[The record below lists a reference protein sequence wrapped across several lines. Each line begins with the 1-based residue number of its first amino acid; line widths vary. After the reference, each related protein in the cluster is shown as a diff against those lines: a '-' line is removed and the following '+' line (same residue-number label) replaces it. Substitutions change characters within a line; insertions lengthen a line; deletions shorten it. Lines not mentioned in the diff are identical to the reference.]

1 MTAGLDAEFDAL
13 VVGAGPAG
21 AAAAIVLARAGW
33 RVAIAERKPFPRRKV
48 CGEFISATS
57 WPLLRELGV
66 ADAALA
72 HAGPEVRRVGL
83 YSGAA
88 MLAAAMPPA
97 RDVSG
102 QWGRAV
108 GREHL
113 DSLLLARAAAV
124 GAVVLQPATV
134 SRVEGD
140 GGGLRCT
147 IVAKEPPAGAQRRVT
162 LRARIVVAAHGSW
175 EHGPLP
181 TQHGREP
188 AHASDLFGFKAHF
201 RGARL
206 PPGLMPLLVFPRGYG
221 GMVHTGHDRISL
233 SCCIRR
239 DALDECRRARAAA
252 GWSERAAD
260 AVLAHIE
267 ASCQGVREALSG
279 ATLEGAWLTAG
290 PIRPGIRRF
299 GRERVFAV
307 GNAAGEAHPVVAEG
321 ISMALQSAWLLCERL
336 VACQDAVLAHDA
348 GAALATIGS
357 DYERQW
363 RRHFVVRIRAAALLA
378 HLAMRPAGARA
389 LVALA
394 HSMPTVLTLG
404 ARWSGKTHPVGGASG
419 VRTA

>member
-1 MTAGLDAEFDAL
+1 
-13 VVGAGPAG
+13 V
-21 AAAAIVLARAGW
+21 AAIVLAGAGW

-88 MLAAAMPPA
+88 MLAAAMPAA
-97 RDVSG
+97 RDATG

-113 DSLLLARAAAV
+113 DSLLLLRAAAV
-124 GAVVLQPATV
+124 GAAVLQPMAV
-134 SRVEGD
+134 SRMEDD
-140 GGGLRCT
+140 GAGLRCT
-147 IVAKEPPAGAQRRVT
+147 IIAKESPEGGQRPVT

-181 TQHGREP
+181 TQHDREP
-188 AHASDLFGFKAHF
+188 ARASDLFGFKAHF

-221 GMVHTGHDRISL
+221 GMVHTGHDRVSL

-239 DALDECRRARAAA
+239 DALEQCRRVRAATGQSA
-252 GWSERAAD
+252 RAAD

-267 ASCQGVREALSG
+267 RSCLGVREALSG
-279 ATLEGAWLTAG
+279 ASLDGAWLSAG

-299 GRERVFAV
+299 GRGRIFTV

-321 ISMALQSAWLLCERL
+321 ISMALQSAWLLSGRL
-336 VACQDAVLAHDA
+336 VAHEDAVLADDA
-348 GAALATIGS
+348 GPALATIGR

-363 RRHFVVRIRAAALLA
+363 RRHFAARIRAAALLA
-378 HLAMRPAGARA
+378 HLAMRPAGART
-389 LVALA
+389 LVAL
-394 HSMPTVLTLG
+394 SQRMPTVLTLG
-404 ARWSGKTHPVGGASG
+404 ARWSGKTRPLGSASG
-419 VRTA
+419 VRIA